1 MLVMQ
6 RLVWMKT
13 GAKSEAVAAK
23 AEEME
28 KKITAGFCGCLGGVL
43 RGSRPASLDK
53 FKLVTTGAVYSYMI
67 VCMYV

>member
-1 MLVMQ
+1 VGLALLVMQ

-28 KKITAGFCGCLGGVL
+28 KKLTAGFCG
-43 RGSRPASLDK
+43 
-53 FKLVTTGAVYSYMI
+53 
-67 VCMYV
+67 